1 MISAANWRLWN
12 RAGRSFISPPYQS
25 DQSMVVLVNLDVIGK
40 LRIVILPSVSA
51 RAYYFGVVSNSLHII
66 PESNGVTD

>member
-1 MISAANWRLWN
+1 MSAKTRGGNEERS
-12 RAGRSFISPPYQS
+12 RAPLLPDYRT
-25 DQSMVVLVNLDVIGK
+25 VALVNLDVIDK